1 MDGVFE
7 TVLPGDTF
15 TYEFR
20 ARPYGMQ
27 LYHCHATPLK
37 KHIHKGLYG
46 AFIIDPKEP
55 RPPAR
60 ELVMVMNGYDTDG
73 DGENN
78 FYTVNGRAF
87 YYAKYPIQVKRGE
100 LVRIYLANLTE
111 FDLINSLHLHGE
123 FFRYYPTGSTDH
135 FEYTDTVMLCQGE
148 RGIIEI
154 EFHNAGTFMFH
165 AHQSEFAELG
175 WMGYLRRE
183 RLSVESGSFAARF
196 GGAHWRLWALV
207 PIAALVGA
215 VALFVST
222 GGSLLELVG
231 QSPPP
236 RDELDVRR
244 VEFRPGEI
252 RVRVTNPQ
260 REKITIAS
268 VTVDDAIVPFSVDG
282 DRTLGRL
289 RSATLVV
296 PYDWVDGEPLSVGVT
311 SSTGVQTTE
320 DVPAAFETPQASP
333 RGFLGYAL
341 IGLLVG
347 VLPIALGLAWL
358 PSLRRASPNWLAAFM
373 ALTAG
378 LLTFLALEALVGG
391 VRAAGGAA
399 ERASA
404 GSASSCSGSSRRT
417 SCSPSSRGGSS
428 AARAPPAGWRWRRSS
443 PSGSALHN
451 LGEGLAIGTSFA
463 VGELAL
469 GTFFVVGFMV
479 HNVTEGLGIA
489 APIAERGTVSLRR
502 LAVLALIA
510 GAPAIPGAWLG
521 GFVTSDVLGVL
532 FFAGA
537 AGAALEVVVEVGRYV
552 ARKAPGGLS
561 SSYVLGGFLAGI
573 AVMYVTGLLI

>member
-1 MDGVFE
+1 
-7 TVLPGDTF
+7 
-15 TYEFR
+15 
-20 ARPYGMQ
+20 
-27 LYHCHATPLK
+27 
-37 KHIHKGLYG
+37 
-46 AFIIDPKEP
+46 
-55 RPPAR
+55 
-60 ELVMVMNGYDTDG
+60 
-73 DGENN
+73 
-78 FYTVNGRAF
+78 
-87 YYAKYPIQVKRGE
+87 
-100 LVRIYLANLTE
+100 
-111 FDLINSLHLHGE
+111 
-123 FFRYYPTGSTDH
+123 
-135 FEYTDTVMLCQGE
+135 
-148 RGIIEI
+148 
-154 EFHNAGTFMFH
+154 
-165 AHQSEFAELG
+165 
-175 WMGYLRRE
+175 
-183 RLSVESGSFAARF
+183 VESGSFAARF

-260 REKITIAS
+260 RETITIAS

-320 DVPAAFETPQASP
+320 DVPAAFETPQASA
-333 RGFLGYAL
+333 RGFLGYTL

-378 LLTFLALEALVGG
+378 LLTFLALEALAEAFELQAALPRGVGG
-391 VRAAGGAA
+391 LGVILLGVVSTYLLLTFLSRRLVGGDGAAGGL
-399 ERASA
+399 
-404 GSASSCSGSSRRT
+404 
-417 SCSPSSRGGSS
+417 
-428 AARAPPAGWRWRRSS
+428 
-443 PSGSALHN
+443 ALATLVAVGIGVHN

-489 APIAERGTVSLRR
+489 APIAERGTVSFRR
-502 LAVLALIA
+502 LAALALIA

-573 AVMYVTGLLI
+573 VVMYVTGLLI